1 MNNYTEFLRQKIKM
15 ANFAGF
21 DVQPSDLS
29 PILYPHQ
36 RDIVKWAVLGGNRAI
51 FAKFGLGKS
60 VMQCEWL
67 RQIVSATGDPG
78 LIVCPLGVRQE
89 LIRYAALIGCKV
101 ISRRCCPD
109 GNGRVWAMS
118 QKGALRV

>member
-36 RDIVKWAVLGGNRAI
+36 RDIVKHREKIAASNRTGAW
-51 FAKFGLGKS
+51 FGCMRCGAQFWRK
-60 VMQCEWL
+60 
-67 RQIVSATGDPG
+67 
-78 LIVCPLGVRQE
+78 
-89 LIRYAALIGCKV
+89 RYAILKGQNKFC
-101 ISRRCCPD
+101 
-109 GNGRVWAMS
+109 GRSCSNKHNQGGWHVAS
-118 QKGALRV
+118 